1 MKQQLW
7 PGVEKGKCCLHKAK
21 KRFTIS
27 PWLPRQ
33 TYITVNIWKQ
43 KKVQENKK
51 KREGTIEEREKK
63 ETRWC
68 HGFHSKRTRSS
79 QQGKRTNT
87 KLFFPLL
94 SHSFGLMWRLWKAA
108 TKQPSSFSRCGNLA
122 LFGIPGKGGRKERGR
137 RRPKFHIRFLS
148 KTDLESAAGFK
159 AQRER
164 RITISGGYQGRH
176 FEAWSLCNTDR
187 THCYLRCSSSAQALW
202 LKCVNVK
209 KVQNLPCKLMSVPM

>member
-1 MKQQLW
+1 MAFIVKERDQVSRANAQT
-7 PGVEKGKCCLHKAK
+7 PNFFSPFVSFFRSHVETLKG
-21 KRFTIS
+21 S
-27 PWLPRQ
+27 
-33 TYITVNIWKQ
+33 Y
-43 KKVQENKK
+43 
-51 KREGTIEEREKK
+51 
-63 ETRWC
+63 
-68 HGFHSKRTRSS
+68 
-79 QQGKRTNT
+79 
-87 KLFFPLL
+87 
-94 SHSFGLMWRLWKAA
+94 KAA
-108 TKQPSSFSRCGNLA
+108 LEFQQMWQPGLIWHPRKWG
-122 LFGIPGKGGRKERGR
+122 GGRKERGR

-187 THCYLRCSSSAQALW
+187 THCYLSCSSSAQALW

>member
-1 MKQQLW
+1 MTILGHLISSHKLKKRHVETVGLIVRTLTVRETQQLW

-43 KKVQENKK
+43 KKVQENLN
-51 KREGTIEEREKK
+51 EGTIEEREKK

-87 KLFFPLL
+87 RLFFPLL
-94 SHSFGLMWRLWKAA
+94 SHSFSLMWRLWKAA

-122 LFGIPGKGGRKERGR
+122 LFGIPGKGGGKEGKR
-137 RRPKFHIRFLS
+137 
-148 KTDLESAAGFK
+148 AAK
-159 AQRER
+159 AKIPHQVF
-164 RITISGGYQGRH
+164 IKDWSGV
-176 FEAWSLCNTDR
+176 
-187 THCYLRCSSSAQALW
+187 SSSL
-202 LKCVNVK
+202 
-209 KVQNLPCKLMSVPM
+209 

>member
-1 MKQQLW
+1 MAFIVKERDQVSRANAQT
-7 PGVEKGKCCLHKAK
+7 PNFFSPFVSFFRSHVETLKG
-21 KRFTIS
+21 S
-27 PWLPRQ
+27 
-33 TYITVNIWKQ
+33 Y
-43 KKVQENKK
+43 
-51 KREGTIEEREKK
+51 
-63 ETRWC
+63 
-68 HGFHSKRTRSS
+68 
-79 QQGKRTNT
+79 
-87 KLFFPLL
+87 
-94 SHSFGLMWRLWKAA
+94 KAA
-108 TKQPSSFSRCGNLA
+108 LEFQQMWQPGLIWHPRKG
-122 LFGIPGKGGRKERGR
+122 GGRKERGR

-187 THCYLRCSSSAQALW
+187 THCYLSCSSSAQALW

>member
-1 MKQQLW
+1 MAFIVKERDQVSRANAQTPNFFSPFCLILSVSCGDSERQLQSSPRVSADVATW
-7 PGVEKGKCCLHKAK
+7 PYLA
-21 KRFTIS
+21 S
-27 PWLPRQ
+27 
-33 TYITVNIWKQ
+33 
-43 KKVQENKK
+43 QE
-51 KREGTIEEREKK
+51 R
-63 ETRWC
+63 
-68 HGFHSKRTRSS
+68 
-79 QQGKRTNT
+79 
-87 KLFFPLL
+87 
-94 SHSFGLMWRLWKAA
+94 
-108 TKQPSSFSRCGNLA
+108 
-122 LFGIPGKGGRKERGR
+122 GGRKERGR

-187 THCYLRCSSSAQALW
+187 THCYLSCSSSAQALW